1 MTTGIVPNVKYFES
15 INAIV
20 PGMDELLEEKINN
33 KEFDYIVVTKFKG
46 CSSMT
51 KAIPNNY
58 DLISTDKE
66 KYEDMKIRYYLYERK
81 GM

>member
-1 MTTGIVPNVKYFES
+1 
-15 INAIV
+15 
-20 PGMDELLEEKINN
+20 
-33 KEFDYIVVTKFKG
+33 
-46 CSSMT
+46 MT